1 MQIFKDIVSS
11 ESSVSSARSINILG
25 ACVASAVLIW
35 DTVTNGAVRNEAFGM
50 FLAYC
55 AGVYGYGKKLD
66 KGPNDEKS
74 N

>member
-55 AGVYGYGKKLD
+55 AGVYSYGKKLD
-66 KGPNDEKS
+66 KEKV
-74 N
+74 NEKVN

>member
-25 ACVASAVLIW
+25 ACTASALLIW
-35 DTVTNGAVRNEAFGM
+35 DTIVNGAVRNESFGM
-50 FLAYC
+50 YLAYC

-66 KGPNDEKS
+66 KENKDEKS